1 MRRSPR
7 WVRWDDAEDMSPD
20 ALVPRVV
27 DLVHGSLVWAPDSG
41 CCDLCRAEAPLF
53 RLLHTTDALCEG
65 CFASWHG

>member
-1 MRRSPR
+1 
-7 WVRWDDAEDMSPD
+7 MSPD